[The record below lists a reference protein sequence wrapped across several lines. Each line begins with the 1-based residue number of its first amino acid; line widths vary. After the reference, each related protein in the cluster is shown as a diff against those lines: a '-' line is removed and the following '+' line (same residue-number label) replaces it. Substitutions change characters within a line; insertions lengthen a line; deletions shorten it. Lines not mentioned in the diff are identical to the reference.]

1 MLVRIASRT
10 DARPPTGTLRPYPL
24 PAPDPR
30 CLAFTGVSPP
40 SAACRHLSHPSGLS
54 GVALLP
60 RTQLPPILP
69 VTGPT
74 VTAPDNKETIMKF
87 NLMVAFGALMLAS
100 PALAQE
106 NVVNVYNWSDYIAED
121 TVAKFEAET
130 GIKVNYDVFDSNE
143 LVEAKL
149 LAGSSG
155 YDVVVPS
162 GFFLERQ
169 VAAGLFLPFDKSK
182 LPNLVNIDPEVAAA
196 TAVHDPD
203 NAHSVD
209 YMWGTTA
216 IGYNVEK
223 VKAALGDQ
231 PIDTWDIVFKP
242 ELVSKLADC
251 GVTLLD
257 APAEIMATAL
267 NYLGL
272 DPNSES
278 ADDLKKAEELLL
290 SIRPYVRYF
299 NSSQY
304 IDDLGNGE
312 VCLSVGYSGDVF
324 IARDAA
330 SEAGAG
336 VEVAYVIPKEGA
348 LKWFDLMAIPADAP
362 NVENAYKFIDFML
375 RPDIAAANTNYVF
388 YASGNKAAL
397 ELIDPAIKNDP
408 AIYPTAEVSAKLF
421 PLKAHTPDYDEL
433 LTESW
438 QRIKAG
444 S

>member
-1 MLVRIASRT
+1 MKKSLV
-10 DARPPTGTLRPYPL
+10 
-24 PAPDPR
+24 
-30 CLAFTGVSPP
+30 LALG
-40 SAACRHLSHPSGLS
+40 
-54 GVALLP
+54 ALL
-60 RTQLPPILP
+60 
-69 VTGPT
+69 
-74 VTAPDNKETIMKF
+74 A
-87 NLMVAFGALMLAS
+87 AS

-106 NVVNVYNWSDYIAED
+106 KAVNVYNWSDYIAED

-149 LAGSSG
+149 LAGNSG

-169 VAAGLFLPFDKSK
+169 IKAGLFLPLDKSK
-182 LPNLVNIDPEVAAA
+182 LPNLVNMDPAIMEQTAAHDPENKFA
-196 TAVHDPD
+196 
-203 NAHSVD
+203 VD

-216 IGYNVEK
+216 IGYNVAK
-223 VKAALGDQ
+223 VTEALGPDQ
-231 PIDTWDIVFKP
+231 PLNTWDIVFKP
-242 ELVSKLADC
+242 EIVSKLQGC

-278 ADDLKKAEELLL
+278 TDDLAKAEALLL

-299 NSSQY
+299 HSSQY

-330 SEAGAG
+330 AEAKQG
-336 VEVAYVIPKEGA
+336 VEINYAIPEEGA
-348 LKWFDLMAIPADAP
+348 LKWFDMFAIPVDAP
-362 NVENAYKFIDFML
+362 HPDNAHKFIDFML
-375 RPDIAAANTNYVF
+375 RPDIAAANSNYVF
-388 YASGNKAAL
+388 YASGNKAAV
-397 ELIDPAIKNDP
+397 ELMDDAVKNDP
-408 AIYPTAEVSAKLF
+408 AIYPPAEVQAKLF

-433 LTESW
+433 LTRSW
-438 QRIKAG
+438 TKIKTG
-444 S
+444 Q

>member
-1 MLVRIASRT
+1 MMKPIT
-10 DARPPTGTLRPYPL
+10 
-24 PAPDPR
+24 
-30 CLAFTGVSPP
+30 
-40 SAACRHLSHPSGLS
+40 
-54 GVALLP
+54 VA
-60 RTQLPPILP
+60 IS
-69 VTGPT
+69 
-74 VTAPDNKETIMKF
+74 
-87 NLMVAFGALMLAS
+87 ALMLAT
-100 PALAQE
+100 PALAQD
-106 NVVNVYNWSDYIAED
+106 NIVNVYNWSDYIAED

-149 LAGSSG
+149 LAGNSG

-169 VAAGLFLPFDKSK
+169 VAAGLFMPLDKAK
-182 LPNLVNIDPEVAAA
+182 IPNLVNMDPDVMTQTAA
-196 TAVHDPD
+196 HDPD

-216 IGYNVEK
+216 IGYNVGKLKER
-223 VKAALGDQ
+223 LGDV
-231 PIDTWDIVFKP
+231 PVDTWDIVFKP
-242 ELVSKLADC
+242 ENLAKLADC

-278 ADDLKKAEELLL
+278 PDDLAKAKDLLM
-290 SIRPYVRYF
+290 SIRPHVRYF

-348 LKWFDLMAIPADAP
+348 LKWFDLFAIPADAP
-362 NVENAYKFIDFML
+362 HPDNAHKFIDFML

-397 ELIDPAIKNDP
+397 DLVDPEVKNDP
-408 AIYPTAEVSAKLF
+408 AIYPPAEVNAKLF

-433 LTESW
+433 LTETW
-438 QRIKAG
+438 QAIKSG
-444 S
+444 Q

>member
-1 MLVRIASRT
+1 MNKSLILAIA
-10 DARPPTGTLRPYPL
+10 ALL
-24 PAPDPR
+24 
-30 CLAFTGVSPP
+30 
-40 SAACRHLSHPSGLS
+40 LS
-54 GVALLP
+54 GSA
-60 RTQLPPILP
+60 
-69 VTGPT
+69 
-74 VTAPDNKETIMKF
+74 
-87 NLMVAFGALMLAS
+87 
-100 PALAQE
+100 ALAQE
-106 NVVNVYNWSDYIAED
+106 EKVLNVYNWSDYIAED
-121 TVAKFEAET
+121 TIPKFEAET

-182 LPNLVNIDPEVAAA
+182 LPNLANMDPDVMAA
-196 TAVHDPD
+196 TAAHDPD

-216 IGYNVEK
+216 IGYNVAK
-223 VKAALGDQ
+223 VTAALGPDQ
-231 PIDTWDIVFKP
+231 PINTWDIVFKP
-242 ELVSKLADC
+242 EIVSKLADC

-257 APAEIMATAL
+257 APAEIMASAL

-278 ADDLKKAEELLL
+278 ADDLAKGEALLM

-324 IARDAA
+324 IAQAAAADAN
-330 SEAGAG
+330 AG

-348 LKWFDLMAIPADAP
+348 LKWFDLFAIPADAP
-362 NVENAYKFIDFML
+362 HPDNAHKFIDFML
-375 RPDIAAANTNYVF
+375 RPDIAAANTNYVY

-397 ELIDPAIKNDP
+397 DLIDPEVKDDP
-408 AIYPTAEVSAKLF
+408 AIYPTAEISAKLF
-421 PLKAHTPDYDEL
+421 PLKAHSPDYDET
-433 LTESW
+433 LTEAW

-444 S
+444 Q

>member
-1 MLVRIASRT
+1 MQKTMLTALGVLLLAAPAIAQ
-10 DARPPTGTLRPYPL
+10 D
-24 PAPDPR
+24 
-30 CLAFTGVSPP
+30 
-40 SAACRHLSHPSGLS
+40 
-54 GVALLP
+54 
-60 RTQLPPILP
+60 
-69 VTGPT
+69 
-74 VTAPDNKETIMKF
+74 
-87 NLMVAFGALMLAS
+87 
-100 PALAQE
+100 

-149 LAGSSG
+149 LAGGSG

-182 LPNLVNIDPEVAAA
+182 LPNLANMDPDVMASTAA
-196 TAVHDPD
+196 HDPD

-216 IGYNVEK
+216 LGYNVAK

-231 PIDTWDIVFKP
+231 PIDSWDVVFKP
-242 ELVSKLADC
+242 EIVSKLKDC

-257 APAEIMATAL
+257 APAEIMASAL

-278 ADDLKKAEELLL
+278 TDDLKKAEDLLM

-330 SEAGAG
+330 AEAKAG
-336 VEVAYVIPKEGA
+336 VEVAYTIPKEGA
-348 LKWFDLMAIPADAP
+348 LKWFDLFAIPADAP
-362 NVENAYKFIDFML
+362 HADNAYKFIDFMM
-375 RPDIAAANTNYVF
+375 RPDIAAANTNFVF

-397 ELIDPAIKNDP
+397 DLISPDIKNDP
-408 AIYPTAEVSAKLF
+408 AIYPTAEISKKLF

-433 LTESW
+433 LTEAW

>member
-1 MLVRIASRT
+1 MKT
-10 DARPPTGTLRPYPL
+10 TL
-24 PAPDPR
+24 AISI
-30 CLAFTGVSPP
+30 G
-40 SAACRHLSHPSGLS
+40 
-54 GVALLP
+54 ALLL
-60 RTQLPPILP
+60 TS
-69 VTGPT
+69 
-74 VTAPDNKETIMKF
+74 TA
-87 NLMVAFGALMLAS
+87 V
-100 PALAQE
+100 LAQE
-106 NVVNVYNWSDYIAED
+106 EKVLNVYNWSDYIAED
-121 TVAKFEAET
+121 TIPKFEAET

-169 VAAGLFLPFDKSK
+169 VAAGLFLPLDKAK
-182 LPNLVNIDPEVAAA
+182 LPNLANMDPDVMAA
-196 TAVHDPD
+196 TAAHDPD
-203 NAHSVD
+203 NKFAVD

-216 IGYNVEK
+216 IGYNTGK
-223 VKAALGDQ
+223 VKERLGDQ
-231 PIDTWDIVFKP
+231 AIDTWDVVFKP

-257 APAEIMATAL
+257 APAEIMASAL

-278 ADDLKKAEELLL
+278 PEDLKKAEDLMM
-290 SIRPYVRYF
+290 SIRPHVRYF

-324 IARDAA
+324 IAQAA
-330 SEAGAG
+330 AAEANAG

-348 LKWFDLMAIPADAP
+348 LKWFDLFAIPADAP
-362 NVENAYKFIDFML
+362 HPDNAHKFIDFML
-375 RPDIAAANTNYVF
+375 RPDIAAANTNYVY

-397 ELIDPAIKNDP
+397 ELIDDEVKNDP
-408 AIYPTAEVSAKLF
+408 AIYPTPEVSAKLF
-421 PLKAHTPDYDEL
+421 NLKAHTPDYDEL
-433 LTESW
+433 LTETW

>member
-1 MLVRIASRT
+1 MLKPMMIAL
-10 DARPPTGTLRPYPL
+10 G
-24 PAPDPR
+24 
-30 CLAFTGVSPP
+30 
-40 SAACRHLSHPSGLS
+40 
-54 GVALLP
+54 ALL
-60 RTQLPPILP
+60 
-69 VTGPT
+69 
-74 VTAPDNKETIMKF
+74 A
-87 NLMVAFGALMLAS
+87 AA

-149 LAGSSG
+149 LAGASG

-182 LPNLVNIDPEVAAA
+182 IPNLKNMDPEVMTA
-196 TAVHDPD
+196 TAAHDPD

-216 IGYNVEK
+216 IGYNVGK
-223 VKAALGDQ
+223 VKAALGEQ
-231 PIDTWDIVFKP
+231 PIDTWDVVFKP
-242 ELVSKLADC
+242 EIVSKLKDC

-257 APAEIMATAL
+257 APAEIMASAL

-278 ADDLKKAEELLL
+278 PDDLKKAEDLLM

-330 SEAGAG
+330 AEANAG
-336 VEVAYVIPKEGA
+336 VEVSYVIPKEGA
-348 LKWFDLMAIPADAP
+348 LKWFDLFAIPADAP
-362 NVENAYKFIDFML
+362 HVDNAYKFIDFML

-397 ELIDPAIKNDP
+397 DLIDPAVKDDP
-408 AIYPTAEVSAKLF
+408 AIYPTAEISAKLF

-433 LTESW
+433 LTETW

>member
-1 MLVRIASRT
+1 MTPVAVQLFNDPRRQSGYAPDDRRRIMKKTLALSL
-10 DARPPTGTLRPYPL
+10 GTLL
-24 PAPDPR
+24 
-30 CLAFTGVSPP
+30 
-40 SAACRHLSHPSGLS
+40 LSS
-54 GVALLP
+54 
-60 RTQLPPILP
+60 
-69 VTGPT
+69 
-74 VTAPDNKETIMKF
+74 TA
-87 NLMVAFGALMLAS
+87 V
-100 PALAQE
+100 LAQE
-106 NVVNVYNWSDYIAED
+106 EPVLNVYNWSDYIAED
-121 TVAKFEAET
+121 TIPKFEAET

-169 VAAGLFLPFDKSK
+169 VAAGLFLPLDKSK
-182 LPNLVNIDPEVAAA
+182 LPNLANMDPDVMAA
-196 TAVHDPD
+196 TAAHDPE
-203 NAHSVD
+203 NKFAVD

-216 IGYNVEK
+216 IGYNAGK
-223 VKAALGDQ
+223 VAERLGGQ
-231 PIDTWDIVFKP
+231 AVDTWDVVFKP
-242 ELVSKLADC
+242 ELVAKLADC

-257 APAEIMATAL
+257 APAEVMATAL

-278 ADDLKKAEELLL
+278 PDDLKKAEDLLM
-290 SIRPYVRYF
+290 SIRPHVRYF

-324 IARDAA
+324 IAQAA
-330 SEAGAG
+330 AAEANAG
-336 VEVAYVIPKEGA
+336 VEVGYAIPKEGA
-348 LKWFDLMAIPADAP
+348 LKWFDLFAIPADAP
-362 NVENAYKFIDFML
+362 HPDNAHKFIDFMM
-375 RPDIAAANTNYVF
+375 RPDIAAANTNYVY

-397 ELIDPAIKNDP
+397 EFIDDEVKNDP
-408 AIYPTAEVSAKLF
+408 AIYPTPEVSAKLF
-421 PLKAHTPDYDEL
+421 NLKAHTPDYDEL
-433 LTESW
+433 LTETW

>member
-1 MLVRIASRT
+1 MRLS
-10 DARPPTGTLRPYPL
+10 PL
-24 PAPDPR
+24 
-30 CLAFTGVSPP
+30 
-40 SAACRHLSHPSGLS
+40 
-54 GVALLP
+54 VALAA
-60 RTQLPPILP
+60 I
-69 VTGPT
+69 
-74 VTAPDNKETIMKF
+74 
-87 NLMVAFGALMLAS
+87 VAAA

-106 NVVNVYNWSDYIAED
+106 EPVLNVYNWSDYIAED
-121 TVAKFEAET
+121 TIPKFEAET

-149 LAGSSG
+149 LAGNSG

-169 VAAGLFLPFDKSK
+169 AAAGIFMPLDKAK
-182 LPNLVNIDPEVAAA
+182 IPNLSNMDPDVMAA
-196 TAVHDPD
+196 TAAHDPG
-203 NAHSVD
+203 NQFAID

-216 IGYNVEK
+216 IGYNVAK
-223 VKAALGDQ
+223 VKERLGDQ
-231 PIDTWDIVFKP
+231 PLDTWDLVFKP
-242 ELVSKLADC
+242 EIVSKLADC

-257 APAEIMATAL
+257 APAEIMASAL

-278 ADDLKKAEELLL
+278 AEDLAKAEALMM
-290 SIRPYVRYF
+290 SIRPHVRYF

-324 IARDAA
+324 IAQAA
-330 SEAGAG
+330 AAEANAG
-336 VEVAYVIPKEGA
+336 VEIAYVIPKEGA
-348 LKWFDLMAIPADAP
+348 LKWFDLFAIPADAP
-362 NVENAYKFIDFML
+362 HPDNAHKFIDFML

-397 ELIDPAIKNDP
+397 EFIDAAVKEDP

-421 PLKAHTPDYDEL
+421 NLKAHSPDYDET

-444 S
+444 A

>member
-1 MLVRIASRT
+1 MKMK
-10 DARPPTGTLRPYPL
+10 
-24 PAPDPR
+24 
-30 CLAFTGVSPP
+30 
-40 SAACRHLSHPSGLS
+40 
-54 GVALLP
+54 LL
-60 RTQLPPILP
+60 
-69 VTGPT
+69 
-74 VTAPDNKETIMKF
+74 TAI
-87 NLMVAFGALMLAS
+87 ALMLTAA
-100 PALAQE
+100 PVVAQD

-121 TVAKFEAET
+121 TIAKFEAET

-143 LVEAKL
+143 TLEAKL
-149 LAGSSG
+149 LAGGSG

-169 VAAGLFLPFDKSK
+169 VAAGLFLLFDKSK
-182 LPNLVNIDPEVAAA
+182 LPNLVNMDPEVMSA
-196 TAVHDPD
+196 TATHDPD

-216 IGYNVEK
+216 IGYNEDK
-223 VKAALGDQ
+223 AKAALGDQ
-231 PIDTWDIVFKP
+231 PLDTWDIVFKP
-242 ELVSKLADC
+242 ELVSKLKDC

-278 ADDLKKAEELLL
+278 IDDLKKAEALLM

-330 SEAGAG
+330 NEANAG
-336 VEVAYVIPKEGA
+336 VKVNYVIPKEGA

-362 NVENAYKFIDFML
+362 HVENAYKFIDFML

-397 ELIDPAIKNDP
+397 DLIDPEVKNDP

-421 PLKAHTPDYDEL
+421 TLKAHTPDYDEL
-433 LTESW
+433 LTEAW

-444 S
+444 N

>member
-1 MLVRIASRT
+1 MKTKL
-10 DARPPTGTLRPYPL
+10 L
-24 PAPDPR
+24 PAI
-30 CLAFTGVSPP
+30 
-40 SAACRHLSHPSGLS
+40 GL
-54 GVALLP
+54 LL
-60 RTQLPPILP
+60 TAMP
-69 VTGPT
+69 VY
-74 VTAPDNKETIMKF
+74 
-87 NLMVAFGALMLAS
+87 
-100 PALAQE
+100 AQD

-121 TVAKFEAET
+121 TIAKFEAET
-130 GIKVNYDVFDSNE
+130 GIKVNYDMFDSNE
-143 LVEAKL
+143 TVEAKL
-149 LAGSSG
+149 LAGGSG

-169 VAAGLFLPFDKSK
+169 VKAGLFHELDKSK
-182 LPNLVNIDPEVAAA
+182 LPNLKNMDPEVM
-196 TAVHDPD
+196 TAVQAHDPD

-209 YMWGTTA
+209 YMWGTTG
-216 IGYNVEK
+216 IGYNVDK
-223 VKAALGDQ
+223 VKAALGDAQ
-231 PIDTWDIVFKP
+231 SLDTWDLVFKP
-242 ELVSKLADC
+242 EIVSKLKDC

-257 APAEIMATAL
+257 APAEIMASAL

-278 ADDLKKAEELLL
+278 ADDLKKAEDLLM

-330 SEAGAG
+330 TEANAG
-336 VEVAYVIPKEGA
+336 VNVTYIIPKEGA

-362 NVENAYKFIDFML
+362 HVENAYKFIDFMM
-375 RPDIAAANTNYVF
+375 RPDIAAANTNFVF

-397 ELIDPAIKNDP
+397 DLIDPAIKNDP
-408 AIYPTAEVSAKLF
+408 AVYPTPEVSAKLF

-433 LTESW
+433 LTEAW

>member
-1 MLVRIASRT
+1 MPKSILTALGVLLLAAPAIAQ
-10 DARPPTGTLRPYPL
+10 D
-24 PAPDPR
+24 
-30 CLAFTGVSPP
+30 
-40 SAACRHLSHPSGLS
+40 
-54 GVALLP
+54 
-60 RTQLPPILP
+60 
-69 VTGPT
+69 
-74 VTAPDNKETIMKF
+74 
-87 NLMVAFGALMLAS
+87 
-100 PALAQE
+100 

-149 LAGSSG
+149 LAGASG

-182 LPNLVNIDPEVAAA
+182 LPNLANMDPDVMASTAA
-196 TAVHDPD
+196 HDPD

-242 ELVSKLADC
+242 EIVSKLKDC

-257 APAEIMATAL
+257 APAEIMASAL

-278 ADDLKKAEELLL
+278 TDDLKKAEELLM

-330 SEAGAG
+330 AEAKAG
-336 VEVAYVIPKEGA
+336 VEVAYTIPKEGA
-348 LKWFDLMAIPADAP
+348 LKWFDLFAIPADAP
-362 NVENAYKFIDFML
+362 HVDNAYKFIDFMM
-375 RPDIAAANTNYVF
+375 RPDIAAANTNFVF

-397 ELIDPAIKNDP
+397 DLIDPAIKTDP
-408 AIYPTAEVSAKLF
+408 AIYPTAEISAKLF

-433 LTESW
+433 LTETW

>member
-1 MLVRIASRT
+1 MLKS
-10 DARPPTGTLRPYPL
+10 
-24 PAPDPR
+24 
-30 CLAFTGVSPP
+30 
-40 SAACRHLSHPSGLS
+40 LS
-54 GVALLP
+54 VAL
-60 RTQLPPILP
+60 
-69 VTGPT
+69 
-74 VTAPDNKETIMKF
+74 
-87 NLMVAFGALMLAS
+87 GALLIAT
-100 PALAQE
+100 PALAQD

-149 LAGSSG
+149 LAGASG

-182 LPNLVNIDPEVAAA
+182 LPNLANMDPAVMAA
-196 TAVHDPD
+196 TATHDPD

-216 IGYNVEK
+216 IGYNTAK
-223 VKAALGDQ
+223 VTELLGGPVDS
-231 PIDTWDIVFKP
+231 WDVVFKP
-242 ELVSKLADC
+242 EIVSKLADC

-257 APAEIMATAL
+257 APAEIMASAL

-278 ADDLKKAEELLL
+278 TDDLAKAEALLM

-324 IARDAA
+324 IAQAAA

-336 VEVAYVIPKEGA
+336 VEIAYTIPKEGA
-348 LKWFDLMAIPADAP
+348 LQWFDLFAIPADAP
-362 NVENAYKFIDFML
+362 HVDNAYKFIDFML

-397 ELIDPAIKNDP
+397 EFIDDEVKNDP
-408 AIYPTAEVSAKLF
+408 AIYPTADVQAKLF
-421 PLKAHTPDYDEL
+421 GLKAHTPDYDEL

>member
-1 MLVRIASRT
+1 MVFGS
-10 DARPPTGTLRPYPL
+10 DRPPDSDAPLSAPIAAHEFPGELPRRLAEMVTYSRQPKPLRDDLRGGSAFQRSPRHKRD
-24 PAPDPR
+24 APDDR
-30 CLAFTGVSPP
+30 RRIMKNTLVLFLG
-40 SAACRHLSHPSGLS
+40 
-54 GVALLP
+54 ALLLSS
-60 RTQLPPILP
+60 T
-69 VTGPT
+69 T
-74 VTAPDNKETIMKF
+74 E
-87 NLMVAFGALMLAS
+87 
-100 PALAQE
+100 LAQE
-106 NVVNVYNWSDYIAED
+106 EKVHNVYNWSDNIAED
-121 TVAKFEAET
+121 TIPKFEAET

-169 VAAGLFLPFDKSK
+169 VAAGLFLPLDKSK
-182 LPNLVNIDPEVAAA
+182 LPNLANMDPDVMTATAAHDPENKFAI
-196 TAVHDPD
+196 
-203 NAHSVD
+203 D

-216 IGYNVEK
+216 IGYNTAK
-223 VKAALGDQ
+223 VAERLGDQ
-231 PIDTWDIVFKP
+231 PIDTWDLVFKP

-257 APAEIMATAL
+257 APAEVMATAL

-278 ADDLKKAEELLL
+278 ADDLKKAEDLLM
-290 SIRPYVRYF
+290 SIRPHVRYF

-324 IARDAA
+324 IAQAAAADAN
-330 SEAGAG
+330 AG

-348 LKWFDLMAIPADAP
+348 LKWFDLFAIPADAP
-362 NVENAYKFIDFML
+362 HPDNAHMFIDFMM
-375 RPDIAAANTNYVF
+375 RPDIAAANTNYVY

-397 ELIDPAIKNDP
+397 EFIDDAVKNDP
-408 AIYPTAEVSAKLF
+408 AIYPTPDVSAKLF
-421 PLKAHTPDYDEL
+421 NLKAHSPDYDEL
-433 LTESW
+433 LTETW

>member
-1 MLVRIASRT
+1 MKK
-10 DARPPTGTLRPYPL
+10 TL
-24 PAPDPR
+24 A
-30 CLAFTGVSPP
+30 
-40 SAACRHLSHPSGLS
+40 LSLG
-54 GVALLP
+54 ALLL
-60 RTQLPPILP
+60 TS
-69 VTGPT
+69 
-74 VTAPDNKETIMKF
+74 TA
-87 NLMVAFGALMLAS
+87 
-100 PALAQE
+100 ALAQE
-106 NVVNVYNWSDYIAED
+106 EKVLNVYNWSDYIAED
-121 TVAKFEAET
+121 TIPKFEAET

-169 VAAGLFLPFDKSK
+169 VAAGLFLPLDKSK
-182 LPNLVNIDPEVAAA
+182 LPNLSNMDPDVMAA
-196 TAVHDPD
+196 TAAHDPE
-203 NAHSVD
+203 NKFAVD

-216 IGYNVEK
+216 IGYNAGK
-223 VKAALGDQ
+223 VKERLGDQ
-231 PIDTWDIVFKP
+231 PLDTWDLVFKP
-242 ELVSKLADC
+242 EIVSKLADC

-257 APAEIMATAL
+257 APAEIMASAL

-278 ADDLKKAEELLL
+278 PDDLKKAEDLLM
-290 SIRPYVRYF
+290 SIRPHVRYF

-324 IARDAA
+324 IAQAAAADAN
-330 SEAGAG
+330 AG

-348 LKWFDLMAIPADAP
+348 LKWFDLFAIPADAP
-362 NVENAYKFIDFML
+362 HPDNAHKFIDFMM
-375 RPDIAAANTNYVF
+375 RPDIAAANTNYVY

-397 ELIDPAIKNDP
+397 EFVDAEVKDDP
-408 AIYPTAEVSAKLF
+408 AIYPTPEVSAKLF
-421 PLKAHTPDYDEL
+421 NLKAHSPDYDEL
-433 LTESW
+433 LTETW

>member
-1 MLVRIASRT
+1 MRLSPLVAIA
-10 DARPPTGTLRPYPL
+10 AL
-24 PAPDPR
+24 
-30 CLAFTGVSPP
+30 VV
-40 SAACRHLSHPSGLS
+40 AA
-54 GVALLP
+54 
-60 RTQLPPILP
+60 
-69 VTGPT
+69 
-74 VTAPDNKETIMKF
+74 
-87 NLMVAFGALMLAS
+87 

-106 NVVNVYNWSDYIAED
+106 EAVLNVYNWSDYIAED
-121 TVAKFEAET
+121 TIPKFEAET

-149 LAGSSG
+149 LAGNSG

-169 VAAGLFLPFDKSK
+169 AAAGIFMPLDKAK
-182 LPNLVNIDPEVAAA
+182 IPNLSNMDPDVMAA
-196 TAVHDPD
+196 TAAHDPD
-203 NAHSVD
+203 NKFAVD

-216 IGYNVEK
+216 IGYNVAK
-223 VKAALGDQ
+223 VKERLGDQ
-231 PIDTWDIVFKP
+231 PLDTWDLVFNPEIVA
-242 ELVSKLADC
+242 KLADC

-257 APAEIMATAL
+257 APAEIMASAL

-278 ADDLKKAEELLL
+278 AEDLAKAEALMM
-290 SIRPYVRYF
+290 SIRPHVRYF

-324 IARDAA
+324 IAQAA
-330 SEAGAG
+330 ALEANAG
-336 VEVAYVIPKEGA
+336 VEIAYVIPKEGA
-348 LKWFDLMAIPADAP
+348 LKWFDLFAIPADAP
-362 NVENAYKFIDFML
+362 HPDNAHKFIDFML

-397 ELIDPAIKNDP
+397 EFIDAAVKEDP
-408 AIYPTAEVSAKLF
+408 AIYPTPEVSAKLF
-421 PLKAHTPDYDEL
+421 NLKAHTPDYDEV
-433 LTESW
+433 LTETW

-444 S
+444 A

>member
-1 MLVRIASRT
+1 
-10 DARPPTGTLRPYPL
+10 
-24 PAPDPR
+24 
-30 CLAFTGVSPP
+30 
-40 SAACRHLSHPSGLS
+40 
-54 GVALLP
+54 
-60 RTQLPPILP
+60 
-69 VTGPT
+69 
-74 VTAPDNKETIMKF
+74 MKKS
-87 NLMVAFGALMLAS
+87 LMVALGALLVAS

-106 NVVNVYNWSDYIAED
+106 EAVVNVYNWSDYIAED
-121 TVAKFEAET
+121 TVQKFTDET

-169 VAAGLFLPFDKSK
+169 AAAGVFLPLDKAK
-182 LPNLVNIDPEVAAA
+182 LPNIVNMDPAVMAA
-196 TAVHDPD
+196 TAAHDPD
-203 NAHSVD
+203 NKFAVD

-216 IGYNVEK
+216 IGYNKAKVE
-223 VKAALGDQ
+223 AALGGPVDS
-231 PIDTWDIVFKP
+231 WDVVFKP
-242 ELVSKLADC
+242 EIVSKLADC

-278 ADDLKKAEELLL
+278 ADDLKKAEDLLM

-324 IARDAA
+324 IAQAA
-330 SEAGAG
+330 AAEAGAG

-348 LKWFDLMAIPADAP
+348 LQWYDLFAIPADAP
-362 NVENAYKFIDFML
+362 HPDNAHKFIDFML

-388 YASGNKAAL
+388 YASGNLAAL
-397 ELIDPAIKNDP
+397 ELIDDAVKSDP
-408 AIYPTAEVSAKLF
+408 AIYPTAEISKELF
-421 PLKAHTPDYDEL
+421 ALKAHTPDYDEI
-433 LTESW
+433 LTETW

-444 S
+444 Q

>member
-1 MLVRIASRT
+1 MKK
-10 DARPPTGTLRPYPL
+10 TLL
-24 PAPDPR
+24 
-30 CLAFTGVSPP
+30 
-40 SAACRHLSHPSGLS
+40 
-54 GVALLP
+54 VAL
-60 RTQLPPILP
+60 
-69 VTGPT
+69 
-74 VTAPDNKETIMKF
+74 
-87 NLMVAFGALMLAS
+87 GALLVAT
-100 PALAQE
+100 PALTAHAQD

-149 LAGSSG
+149 LAGGSG

-169 VAAGLFLPFDKSK
+169 VAAGLFLPFDKAK
-182 LPNLVNIDPEVAAA
+182 LPNLANMDPDVMTAAA
-196 TAVHDPD
+196 AHDPD

-216 IGYNVEK
+216 IGYNVAK
-223 VKAALGDQ
+223 VTAALGG
-231 PIDTWDIVFKP
+231 PIDSWDAVFKP
-242 ELVSKLADC
+242 ENLAKLKDC
-251 GVTLLD
+251 GVNILD
-257 APAEIMATAL
+257 APAEVMATAL

-278 ADDLKKAEELLL
+278 TEDLKKAEDLLM
-290 SIRPYVRYF
+290 SIRPFVRTF

-312 VCLSVGYSGDVF
+312 TCLSIGYSGDVF

-330 SEAGAG
+330 AEAAAG

-348 LKWFDLMAIPADAP
+348 LKWFDLFAIPADAP
-362 NVENAYKFIDFML
+362 HVDNAYKFIDFML

-388 YASGNKAAL
+388 YASGNKAAF
-397 ELIDPAIKNDP
+397 ELIDAAVKGDP
-408 AIYPTAEVSAKLF
+408 AIYPSPEVSAKLF
-421 PLKAHTPDYDEL
+421 NLKAHTPDYDEL
-433 LTESW
+433 LTETW

>member
-1 MLVRIASRT
+1 MT
-10 DARPPTGTLRPYPL
+10 KFPL
-24 PAPDPR
+24 
-30 CLAFTGVSPP
+30 LALG
-40 SAACRHLSHPSGLS
+40 
-54 GVALLP
+54 ALL
-60 RTQLPPILP
+60 LA
-69 VTGPT
+69 G
-74 VTAPDNKETIMKF
+74 TA
-87 NLMVAFGALMLAS
+87 V
-100 PALAQE
+100 PAMAQD

-182 LPNLVNIDPEVAAA
+182 LPNLANMDPEVMTA
-196 TAVHDPD
+196 TAAHDPD

-216 IGYNVEK
+216 LGYNVEK
-223 VKAALGDQ
+223 LKAALGDQ

-242 ELVSKLADC
+242 ELVSKLKDC

-257 APAEIMATAL
+257 APAEIMASAL

-278 ADDLKKAEELLL
+278 LDDLKKAEDLLT

-330 SEAGAG
+330 AEAKAG

-348 LKWFDLMAIPADAP
+348 LKWFDLFAIPADAP
-362 NVENAYKFIDFML
+362 HVDNAYKFIDFMM

-397 ELIDPAIKNDP
+397 DLIDPEVKNDP
-408 AIYPTAEVSAKLF
+408 AIYPTAEISKQLF
-421 PLKAHTPDYDEL
+421 PLKAHTPDYDET
-433 LTESW
+433 LTETW

>member
-1 MLVRIASRT
+1 MIAGAVPFLSR
-10 DARPPTGTLRPYPL
+10 
-24 PAPDPR
+24 
-30 CLAFTGVSPP
+30 P
-40 SAACRHLSHPSGLS
+40 SAASFHPEPAGAAGSPPMTRRLQLNKSLTLALAALLLS
-54 GVALLP
+54 GS
-60 RTQLPPILP
+60 
-69 VTGPT
+69 G
-74 VTAPDNKETIMKF
+74 
-87 NLMVAFGALMLAS
+87 
-100 PALAQE
+100 ALAQE
-106 NVVNVYNWSDYIAED
+106 EKILNVYNWSDYIAED
-121 TVAKFEAET
+121 TIPKFEAET

-182 LPNLVNIDPEVAAA
+182 IPNLVNLDPDVMAA
-196 TAVHDPD
+196 TAAHDPD

-216 IGYNVEK
+216 IGYNVAK
-223 VKAALGDQ
+223 VTEALGPDQ

-242 ELVSKLADC
+242 EIVSKLAGC

-278 ADDLKKAEELLL
+278 ADDLAKAEALLM
-290 SIRPYVRYF
+290 SVRPHVRYF

-324 IARDAA
+324 IAQAA
-330 SEAGAG
+330 AAEAGAG

-348 LKWFDLMAIPADAP
+348 LKWFDLFAIPADAP
-362 NVENAYKFIDFML
+362 HPDNAHRFIDFML
-375 RPDIAAANTNYVF
+375 RADVAAANTNYVY

-397 ELIDPAIKNDP
+397 DLIDPEVKDDP
-408 AIYPTAEVSAKLF
+408 AIYPTAEISAELF
-421 PLKAHTPDYDEL
+421 PLKAHSPDYDES

-444 S
+444 Q

>member
-1 MLVRIASRT
+1 MMK
-10 DARPPTGTLRPYPL
+10 PL
-24 PAPDPR
+24 AV
-30 CLAFTGVSPP
+30 AIG
-40 SAACRHLSHPSGLS
+40 
-54 GVALLP
+54 ALL
-60 RTQLPPILP
+60 
-69 VTGPT
+69 
-74 VTAPDNKETIMKF
+74 
-87 NLMVAFGALMLAS
+87 LAT
-100 PALAQE
+100 PALAQD

-149 LAGSSG
+149 LAGNSG

-169 VAAGLFLPFDKSK
+169 VAAGLFMPLDKAK
-182 LPNLVNIDPEVAAA
+182 IPNLVNMDPDVMAQTAA
-196 TAVHDPD
+196 HDPD

-216 IGYNVEK
+216 IGYNVGKLKER
-223 VKAALGDQ
+223 LGDV
-231 PIDTWDIVFKP
+231 PVDTWDIVFKP
-242 ELVSKLADC
+242 ENVAKLADC

-278 ADDLKKAEELLL
+278 AEDLAKAKDLLM

-312 VCLSVGYSGDVF
+312 VCLSIGYSGDVF

-330 SEAGAG
+330 SEAGQG

-348 LKWFDLMAIPADAP
+348 LKWFDLFAIPADAP
-362 NVENAYKFIDFML
+362 HADNAHKFIDFML

-397 ELIDPAIKNDP
+397 DLIDPEVRNDP
-408 AIYPTAEVSAKLF
+408 AIYPPAEINAKLF
-421 PLKAHTPDYDEL
+421 PLKAHTPDYDEV
-433 LTESW
+433 LTETW
-438 QRIKAG
+438 QAIKSG
-444 S
+444 Q